1 MYNSADRISELP
13 LEILASILSLLPLK
27 EAVHYKKKDDVLES
41 TKKIDEL
48 ELQLQEAEDIVKDLR
63 EELSEAQTQ
72 LEKATKNQPQPLAG
86 ESLDSDTAAP
96 GLMISQ
102 LSSQIDA
109 DRYYVPNPHFA
120 SLVMRSKE
128 PELYRNGCSQRIRAF
143 ERNLLDENL
152 SLSVLVDDAKNATF
166 IRGDDE
172 GKGMCNTPKPK
183 VGNTHGVEKNQE
195 QPKVMQLDG
204 SHIQAPAFKSFQ
216 NKRKRAARY
225 RRRKVPHAG
234 FVRPCSVQKAMD
246 NDKMIIE
253 ESELTRQEYLS
264 AAKLEILACKT
275 DVEKD
280 NRPLN
285 KSDMRASDL
294 DGGTASQL
302 ADNKFLIYTFCRK
315 RKKEAL
321 SSPERL
327 SLLDNDTL
335 ERKTGGTK
343 CFSRAPEVKLID
355 RINLG
360 KSTISTGCSSAYI
373 FVREEVV
380 EIEIWMDFA

>member
-1 MYNSADRISELP
+1 MTP
-13 LEILASILSLLPLK
+13 KLL
-27 EAVHYKKKDDVLES
+27 
-41 TKKIDEL
+41 
-48 ELQLQEAEDIVKDLR
+48 
-63 EELSEAQTQ
+63 
-72 LEKATKNQPQPLAG
+72 
-86 ESLDSDTAAP
+86 SDTTE
-96 GLMISQ
+96 MST
-102 LSSQIDA
+102 
-109 DRYYVPNPHFA
+109 
-120 SLVMRSKE
+120 RS
-128 PELYRNGCSQRIRAF
+128 GCS
-143 ERNLLDENL
+143 NVTDN
-152 SLSVLVDDAKNATF
+152 D
-166 IRGDDE
+166 
-172 GKGMCNTPKPK
+172 
-183 VGNTHGVEKNQE
+183 
-195 QPKVMQLDG
+195 
-204 SHIQAPAFKSFQ
+204 
-216 NKRKRAARY
+216 
-225 RRRKVPHAG
+225 AG

-253 ESELTRQEYLS
+253 ESELTRQECLS
-264 AAKLEILACKT
+264 AEKLEILACKT

-321 SSPERL
+321 SRPERL